1 MLASPHFYP
10 TYGGA
15 QNRYRN
21 YIPGFLERGL
31 EVQVLT
37 GTPLI
42 EERSESDLLA
52 NWYDVEPGQ
61 WLPPSTLDGV
71 PLHRIRLPDTK
82 GPLRTKLY
90 YDALLNACKQP
101 CDPQLVVQ
109 LLTNIRPQ
117 AAPWLRQLKSSGA
130 AILYSVSQYPKWPKK
145 PIKRFLRLPGYR
157 NVYNEFDALVTNSSS
172 IKDFLGGIGVRT
184 RIEYIPNGVNL
195 ARFHPV
201 NSSQER
207 EESAEVRRHLGIPD
221 SHKIIVIVGAIMPRK
236 GPEKVVAAWQR
247 VLTQYPDTH
256 LLFVGPR
263 SDIHDPKL
271 KPFGLKLSQLIASS
285 GASDKVHFTGNIE
298 NVEDYLRASD
308 IFILASDRE
317 GTPNSVLEA
326 MASGL
331 PCLVTPYIG
340 ISSGIGKA
348 NEHYQ
353 LVDPNSEA
361 IASKLLALLQN
372 VSFRSTLA
380 ASGRAFVTEHMDQQ
394 RTLDRYVELYRELGE
409 QALCERRRKQQ

>member
-1 MLASPHFYP
+1 M
-10 TYGGA
+10 
-15 QNRYRN
+15 
-21 YIPGFLERGL
+21 
-31 EVQVLT
+31 QVFT

-42 EERSESDLLA
+42 EERSETDLLA
-52 NWYDVEPGQ
+52 NWYEVEPGQ

-71 PLHRIRLPDTK
+71 PLHRIRLPDNK

-90 YDALLNACKQP
+90 YDALVNACQQP
-101 CDPQLVVQ
+101 CDRQLVVQ

-117 AAPWLRQLKSSGA
+117 AAPWLRQLKASGA
-130 AILYSVSQYPKWPKK
+130 SILYSVSQYPKWPKK

-172 IKDFLGGIGVRT
+172 IKDFLTGIGVKT

-207 EESAEVRRHLGIPD
+207 EESAAVRRNLGIPD
-221 SHKIIVIVGAIMPRK
+221 THKIIVIVGAIMPRK

-271 KPFGLKLSQLIASS
+271 KPFGLKLSRLIASS
-285 GASDKVHFTGNIE
+285 GASDKVHFTGNID
-298 NVEDYLRASD
+298 NVEAYLRASD
-308 IFILASDRE
+308 IFMLASDRE

-326 MASGL
+326 MATGL

-340 ISSGIGKA
+340 ISTGIGNA

-353 LVDPNSEA
+353 LVEPNSEA
-361 IASKLLALLQN
+361 MASKLLALLQN
-372 VSFRSTLA
+372 ANFRATLGA
-380 ASGRAFVTEHMDQQ
+380 TGRAFVTENVDQ
-394 RTLDRYVELYRELGE
+394 RTTLDRYSELYRQLGE
-409 QALCERRRKQQ
+409 QSLRAKRT

>member
-1 MLASPHFYP
+1 LASPHFYP

-52 NWYDVEPGQ
+52 NWYEVEPGE
-61 WLPPSTLDGV
+61 WLPPSKLDGV

-90 YDALLNACKQP
+90 YDALVNACNQP
-101 CDPQLVVQ
+101 CDPRLVVQ
-109 LLTNIRPQ
+109 LLTNIRPR
-117 AAPWLRQLKSSGA
+117 AAPWLRQLKASGA

-145 PIKRFLRLPGYR
+145 PIKRHLRLPGYR
-157 NVYNEFDALVTNSSS
+157 KVYNEFDALVTNSSS
-172 IKDFLGGIGVRT
+172 IKDFLERIGVRT

-195 ARFHPV
+195 ARFHPAH
-201 NSSQER
+201 SDGDRQEAAR
-207 EESAEVRRHLGIPD
+207 IRQNLGIPD
-221 SHKIIVIVGAIMPRK
+221 THKVIVIVGAIMPRK
-236 GPEKVVAAWQR
+236 GPDKVVAAWQR

-271 KPFGLKLSQLIASS
+271 KPLGQRLSELIASS
-285 GASDKVHFTGNIE
+285 GAREKVHFTGNIE

-326 MASGL
+326 MATGL

-340 ISSGIGKA
+340 ISSSIGNA

-353 LVDPNSEA
+353 LVDANAEA
-361 IASKLLALLQN
+361 IASKLLAMLQN
-372 VSFRSTLA
+372 ANFRSQLA
-380 ASGRAFVTEHMDQQ
+380 ASGRHFVTQHMDQQ
-394 RTLDRYVELYRELGE
+394 TTLDRYAELYQELGE
-409 QALCERRRKQQ
+409 MALRERRRSMQR

>member
-1 MLASPHFYP
+1 MD
-10 TYGGA
+10 
-15 QNRYRN
+15 
-21 YIPGFLERGL
+21 RGL

-52 NWYDVEPGQ
+52 NWYEVEPGQ

-90 YDALLNACKQP
+90 YDALVNACNQP
-101 CDPQLVVQ
+101 CDPRLVVQ

-117 AAPWLRQLKSSGA
+117 AAPWLRQLKASGA

-145 PIKRFLRLPGYR
+145 PVKRFLRLPGYR
-157 NVYNEFDALVTNSSS
+157 KVYNEFDALVTNSSS
-172 IKDFLGGIGVRT
+172 IKDFLSDIGVRT

-195 ARFHPV
+195 KRFHPV
-201 NSSQER
+201 ESSQDR
-207 EESAEVRRHLGIPD
+207 EVSEGIRRDLGIPET
-221 SHKIIVIVGAIMPRK
+221 HKVIVIVGAIMPRK
-236 GPEKVVAAWQR
+236 GPDKVIAAWQR

-271 KPFGLKLSQLIASS
+271 KPFGLRLSELIAAS
-285 GASDKVHFTGNIE
+285 GAREKVHFTGNIE
-298 NVEDYLRASD
+298 NVEDYLRAGD

-340 ISSGIGKA
+340 ISSSIGNA

-353 LVDPNSEA
+353 LVEPNSEA

-372 VSFRSTLA
+372 AGFRAQLA
-380 ASGRAFVTEHMDQQ
+380 ASGRDFVTRNMDQQ
-394 RTLDRYVELYRELGE
+394 QTLDRYVELYRELGE
-409 QALCERRRKQQ
+409 KALCERRRRMRQQ

>member
-1 MLASPHFYP
+1 M
-10 TYGGA
+10 
-15 QNRYRN
+15 
-21 YIPGFLERGL
+21 
-31 EVQVLT
+31 QVLT

-52 NWYDVEPGQ
+52 NWYEVKPGE

-82 GPLRTKLY
+82 GALRTKLY
-90 YDALLNACKQP
+90 YDALVNACDRP
-101 CDPQLVVQ
+101 CDPKLVVQ

-117 AAPWLRQLKSSGA
+117 AAPWLRQLKAGGA

-145 PIKRFLRLPGYR
+145 PVKRILRLPGYR
-157 NVYNEFDALVTNSSS
+157 RVYNEFDALVTNSSS
-172 IKDFLGGIGVRT
+172 IKDFLGGIGVRS

-195 ARFHPV
+195 SRFHPV

-207 EESAEVRRHLGIPD
+207 EESAGIRRQLGIPETD
-221 SHKIIVIVGAIMPRK
+221 KIIIMVGAIMPRK
-236 GPEKVVAAWQR
+236 GPDKVVAAWQR

-271 KPFGLKLSQLIASS
+271 KPFGLKLAELIAKS
-285 GASDKVHFTGNIE
+285 GAANKVHFTGNID

-326 MASGL
+326 MATGL

-340 ISSGIGKA
+340 ISSGIGQA

-353 LVDPNSEA
+353 LVDPNAEA

-372 VSFRSTLA
+372 AEFRARLA
-380 ASGRAFVTEHMDQQ
+380 ASGRDFVTRNMDQRQ
-394 RTLDRYVELYRELGE
+394 TLDRYVELYEELGE
-409 QALCERRRKQQ
+409 RALAERRRNKL